1 MTEFA
6 SIGLMAVVIAIG
18 SAVLLW
24 GIDLCCRHEMFML
37 DQGAR
42 DRKSDGL
49 RGGAEGVAVHEKGN
63 AR

>member
-1 MTEFA
+1 MTELA
-6 SIGLMAVVIAIG
+6 SIGLIAVVIAIG

-37 DQGAR
+37 DQGTR

-49 RGGAEGVAVHEKGN
+49 RGSAEGGAVHEKGN
-63 AR
+63 GR